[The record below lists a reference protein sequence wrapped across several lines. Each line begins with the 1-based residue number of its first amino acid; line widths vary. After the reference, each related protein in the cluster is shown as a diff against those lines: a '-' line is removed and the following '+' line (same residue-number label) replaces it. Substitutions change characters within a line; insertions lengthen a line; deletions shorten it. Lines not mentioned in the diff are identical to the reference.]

1 MKVKQLALLALLA
14 GATYGASAAN
24 RPAGYTTICTEGKT
38 CSVAAN
44 TNVAYGRSDKFTY
57 KVLSGSF
64 VCGEVTFGAGTK
76 VAGGT
81 NECSAPSGTA
91 SSSTSSTAPSSSSSS
106 KSSTAPSSS
115 SSSSV
120 PSSSSSSKSS
130 SSSSSKSSSSTSS
143 GGANNVTLS
152 AWPGCPAY
160 PNPTAASTVQ
170 LTGTIVVPAGQT
182 YDGGGQRFQLSN
194 GGQAEGQAPLFE
206 LQEGA
211 TLRNVVIGNLAADG
225 VHCLGS
231 CTVFNTWWEDVGE
244 DAATAL
250 GAPGTTMRVDCGGS
264 FLGTDKTFQ
273 HNGQGT
279 LYISRFVADNWQSKG
294 GKFYRSCG
302 DCTGNKGPRTVIIEN
317 SRIHNHQTIVGV
329 NSSYTNGTPPDH
341 ATLRNLIL
349 LRWNGEIEVC
359 HTFKGVVD
367 HNGSS
372 SDAGD
377 EWSTTTCTVA
387 PSDITAVDKTG
398 GSKKTGIAP
407 GNGPDPSPVNRIQEN
422 WTY

>member
-1 MKVKQLALLALLA
+1 MRSKQLALLALLA
-14 GATYGASAAN
+14 GVMVDASAAN

-44 TNVAYGRSDKFTY
+44 TNVAYGRSDQFTY

-91 SSSTSSTAPSSSSSS
+91 SSSVASVSSSSSS
-106 KSSTAPSSS
+106 KSSSSVAPSSS
-115 SSSSV
+115 SSSSKSSST
-120 PSSSSSSKSS
+120 PSSSSSSSKSS
-130 SSSSSKSSSSTSS
+130 SSSSVNTT
-143 GGANNVTLS
+143 GNVTVP
-152 AWPGCPAY
+152 AWQGCPAY
-160 PNPTAASTVQ
+160 VAPSSTVP
-170 LTGTIVVPAGQT
+170 LTASIVVPAGTT
-182 YDGGGQRFQLSN
+182 YDGGGKRFNLSDA
-194 GGQAEGQAPLFE
+194 GQSEGQPPVFDLE
-206 LQEGA
+206 EGA

-225 VHCLGS
+225 VHCKGN
-231 CTVFNTWWEDVGE
+231 CTVYNVWWEDLGE

-250 GAPGTTMRVDCGGS
+250 GASGTTMRVDCGGA

-279 LYISRFVADNWQSKG
+279 FHITRFVADNWKSKG

-302 DCTGNKGPRTVIIEN
+302 DCTGNKGPRNVIIEN

-329 NSSYTNGTPPDH
+329 NSSYSNGSTPDK
-341 ATLRNLIL
+341 ATLRNVYL

-359 HTFKGVVD
+359 STYKGVEKGS
-367 HNGSS
+367 GSS
-372 SDAGD
+372 SNIGS
-377 EWSTTTCTVA
+377 EWNTSTCNLTYT
-387 PSDITAVDKTG
+387 DIFAVDQLNGT
-398 GSKKTGIAP
+398 KKTGIAP
-407 GNGPDPSPVNRIQEN
+407 GNGVDPAPVNRVKET

>member
-1 MKVKQLALLALLA
+1 MRVKHLALIALVA
-14 GATYGASAAN
+14 GVMHDASAAN

-44 TNVAYGRSDKFTY
+44 TNVAYGRADTFTF

-64 VCGEVTFGAGTK
+64 VCSEATFGAGTK

-91 SSSTSSTAPSSSSSS
+91 SSSTSSVASSSSS
-106 KSSTAPSSS
+106 KSSVASSVASSS
-115 SSSSV
+115 SSKASSSV
-120 PSSSSSSKSS
+120 ASSVASSSSSSKA
-130 SSSSSKSSSSTSS
+130 SSSTGTGLS
-143 GGANNVTLS
+143 ANVTLP
-152 AWPGCPAY
+152 AWQGCPAY
-160 PNPTAASTVQ
+160 VAPSSVEP
-170 LTGTIVVPAGQT
+170 LTNTITVPAGTT
-182 YDGGGQRFQLSN
+182 YDGGGKRFQLSN
-194 GGQAEGQAPLFE
+194 GGQSEGQPPVFQLE
-206 LQEGA
+206 EGA
-211 TLRNVVIGNLAADG
+211 TLRNAVIGDLAADG
-225 VHCLGS
+225 VHCVGN
-231 CTVFNTWWEDVGE
+231 CTVYNVWWEDVGE

-250 GAPGTTMRVDCGGS
+250 GGPGTTMRVDCGGS

-279 LYISRFVADNWQSKG
+279 LHITRFVADNWKSKG

-329 NSSYTNGTPPDH
+329 NSSYSNGSPADK
-341 ATLRNLIL
+341 ATLRNVYL

-359 HTFKGVVD
+359 STFKGVEKGS
-367 HNGSS
+367 GSS
-372 SDAGD
+372 SNIGP
-377 EWSTTTCTVA
+377 EWSTTTCNVA
-387 PSDITAVDKTG
+387 YTDVFAVDQLN

-407 GNGPDPSPVNRIQEN
+407 GNGVDPAPVNRVKET

>member
-1 MKVKQLALLALLA
+1 MRVKKLALLALLA
-14 GATYGASAAN
+14 GVVYDASAAN

-38 CSVAAN
+38 CTVAAN
-44 TNVAYGRSDKFTY
+44 TTVAYGRSDTFTY

-64 VCGEVTFGAGTK
+64 VCSEATFGTGTK

-81 NECSAPSGTA
+81 NECSIP
-91 SSSTSSTAPSSSSSS
+91 SSTSSASSVAASS
-106 KSSTAPSSS
+106 KAA
-115 SSSSV
+115 SSV
-120 PSSSSSSKSS
+120 AASSISASSVAASSAAASSKAASS
-130 SSSSSKSSSSTSS
+130 AASS
-143 GGANNVTLS
+143 GGSANVTLA

-160 PNPTAASTVQ
+160 VNPSETVP
-170 LTGTIVVPAGQT
+170 LTTSITVPAGTT
-182 YDGGGQRFQLSN
+182 YDGGGKRFQLSN
-194 GGQAEGQAPLFE
+194 GGQSEGQPPVFDV
-206 LQEGA
+206 QEGG

-225 VHCLGS
+225 VHCQGN
-231 CTVFNTWWEDVGE
+231 CTVYNTWWEDVGE

-250 GAPGTTMRVDCGGS
+250 GGPGTTMRVDCGGS

-279 LYISRFVADNWQSKG
+279 LYISRFVADNWASKG

-317 SRIHNHQTIVGV
+317 SRIHNHQTIAGV

-377 EWSTTTCTVA
+377 EWSTSTCTVA
-387 PSDITAVDKTG
+387 PSDITAVDQLG
-398 GSKKTGIAP
+398 GTKKTGIAP
-407 GNGPDPSPVNRIQEN
+407 GNGPDPAPVNRVKET
-422 WTY
+422 WKY

>member
-1 MKVKQLALLALLA
+1 MHYSKLALLALMA
-14 GATYGASAAN
+14 GMAFSASAAN
-24 RPAGYTTICTEGKT
+24 RPSGYTTICTEGKT

-44 TNVAYGRSDKFTY
+44 TTVAYGRADSFTY

-64 VCGEVTFGAGTK
+64 VCSEATFGSGTK

-81 NECSAPSGTA
+81 NECSIPSGSTSSSAA
-91 SSSTSSTAPSSSSSS
+91 SSSSAAASSSSSS
-106 KSSTAPSSS
+106 KASSS
-115 SSSSV
+115 SSAAA
-120 PSSSSSSKSS
+120 SSSSRASSASS
-130 SSSSSKSSSSTSS
+130 SVT
-143 GGANNVTLS
+143 GTVTLP

-160 PNPTAASTVQ
+160 VNASAADTVP
-170 LTGTIVVPAGQT
+170 LTTSITVPAGTT
-182 YDGGGQRFQLSN
+182 YDAGGKRYQLSD
-194 GGQAEGQAPLFE
+194 GGQAEGQPPVFLLE
-206 LQEGA
+206 EGA
-211 TLRNVVIGNLAADG
+211 SLRNAVIGNLAADG
-225 VHCLGS
+225 VHCKGNCS
-231 CTVFNTWWEDVGE
+231 VYNVWWEDVGE

-250 GAPGTTMRVDCGGS
+250 GGPGTTMRVDCGGS

-279 LYISRFVADNWQSKG
+279 LYITRFVADNWKSKG

-329 NSSYTNGTPPDH
+329 NSAYSNGSPADK
-341 ATLRNLIL
+341 ATLRNVLL

-359 HTFKGVVD
+359 STFTGVEKGS
-367 HNGSS
+367 GSS
-372 SDAGD
+372 SEKGA
-377 EWSTTTCTVA
+377 EWNTTTCNVSATDV
-387 PSDITAVDKTG
+387 TAIDKTG

-407 GNGPDPSPVNRIQEN
+407 GNGPDPAPVNRIQES

>member
-1 MKVKQLALLALLA
+1 MKANQLALLALLA
-14 GATYGASAAN
+14 GVTAGANAAN
-24 RPAGYTTICTEGKT
+24 RPAGYTTVCTEGKT
-38 CSVAAN
+38 CSLPAN
-44 TNVAYGRSDKFTY
+44 TNVAYGRSDQFTY

-64 VCGEVTFGAGTK
+64 VCSEATFGAGTK
-76 VAGGT
+76 VSGGT
-81 NECSAPSGTA
+81 NECSAPSGT
-91 SSSTSSTAPSSSSSS
+91 SSSSASSTAPSSSSSS

-115 SSSSV
+115 SSSSKSSSV

-130 SSSSSKSSSSTSS
+130 SSAASS
-143 GGANNVTLS
+143 GGSANVKLP

-160 PNPTAASTVQ
+160 VNPSETVALTAS
-170 LTGTIVVPAGQT
+170 ISVPAGTT
-182 YDGGGQRFQLSN
+182 YDGGGKRFQLSN
-194 GGQAEGQAPLFE
+194 GGQSEGQPPVFD

-225 VHCLGS
+225 VHCVGN
-231 CTVFNTWWEDVGE
+231 CTVYNTWWEDVGE

-250 GAPGTTMRVDCGGS
+250 GGPGTTMRVDCGGS

-279 LYISRFVADNWQSKG
+279 LHITRFVADNWATKG

-329 NSSYTNGTPPDH
+329 NSSYSNGSPRDS
-341 ATLRNLIL
+341 ATLRNVLL

-359 HTFKGVVD
+359 STYKGVEKGS
-367 HNGSS
+367 GSS
-372 SDAGD
+372 SNIGS
-377 EWSTTTCTVA
+377 EWNTATCNVS

-407 GNGPDPSPVNRIQEN
+407 GNGVDPAPVNRIQEN

>member
-1 MKVKQLALLALLA
+1 MRAKQLALLALLA
-14 GATYGASAAN
+14 GVMYDASAAN
-24 RPAGYTTICTEGKT
+24 RPAGYVTICTENQT

-44 TNVAYGRSDKFTY
+44 TNVAFGRADKFTY

-64 VCGEVTFGAGTK
+64 VCSEATFGAGTK

-81 NECSAPSGTA
+81 NECSRPSGSSSSSPA
-91 SSSTSSTAPSSSSSS
+91 SSSSSNSSTPSSSSSS
-106 KSSTAPSSS
+106 RSSSSVASSS
-115 SSSSV
+115 SSSR
-120 PSSSSSSKSS
+120 
-130 SSSSSKSSSSTSS
+130 SSTASSANSS
-143 GGANNVTLS
+143 GGSANVKVS

-160 PNPTAASTVQ
+160 VAPSDTVPLTA
-170 LTGTIVVPAGQT
+170 TITVPAGQT
-182 YDGGGQRFQLSN
+182 YDGGGKRFQLSN
-194 GGQAEGQAPLFE
+194 GGQAEGQPPVFDLM
-206 LQEGA
+206 EGA

-225 VHCLGS
+225 VHCVGN

-279 LYISRFVADNWQSKG
+279 LHITRFVADNWASKG

-329 NSSYTNGTPPDH
+329 NSSYSNGSPHDN
-341 ATLRNLIL
+341 ATLRNVIL

-359 HTFKGVVD
+359 SAFKGVEKGS
-367 HNGSS
+367 GSS
-372 SDAGD
+372 SNIGP
-377 EWSTTTCTVA
+377 EWNTASCNVGPSNITV
-387 PSDITAVDKTG
+387 VDQLG

-407 GNGPDPSPVNRIQEN
+407 GSLPEPLPVTHIQES
-422 WTY
+422 WPY